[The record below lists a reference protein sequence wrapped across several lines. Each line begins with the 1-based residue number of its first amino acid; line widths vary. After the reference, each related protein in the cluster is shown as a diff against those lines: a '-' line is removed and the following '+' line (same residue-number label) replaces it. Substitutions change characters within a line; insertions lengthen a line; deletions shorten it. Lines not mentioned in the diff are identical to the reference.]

1 MVDRDLDK
9 CPCSHA
15 GPSVLFE
22 GYRLRGIYP
31 AIGCG
36 AMATSLTHSDQS
48 LPGLTELTE
57 LAELAELTRAYKML
71 LVLTYSDCCNCCDSA
86 TKHATKHGM
95 DAVQAHRCKWP
106 FRCFEMDIR

>member
-1 MVDRDLDK
+1 MT
-9 CPCSHA
+9 STSAHA
-15 GPSVLFE
+15 VMQGRVVLFE

-48 LPGLTELTE
+48 LPELTE
-57 LAELAELTRAYKML
+57 LAGLTELTRAYKML
-71 LVLTYSDCCNCCDSA
+71 LVLTYSDCSDCYNCSDSA